1 MSNESLTK
9 MGSTKRNLT
18 PKQEAFCQAV
28 ASGSSYSQAYR
39 SCYQVNGGDSMVH
52 RESSRLMS
60 DPKITT
66 RIDQIV
72 ASKEKA
78 IARKAVSDRDRV
90 LGKLREWLESDIDS
104 TTGEQP
110 SAAQLQA
117 ANLLGKSVA
126 LFTDRLEQKTDDR
139 SADEIAEEIQRKI
152 EALTDRPLH

>member
-1 MSNESLTK
+1 MATTCTIAISSDIAPGFGNISESMTLT
-9 MGSTKRNLT
+9 
-18 PKQEAFCQAV
+18 QAGTV
-28 ASGSSYSQAYR
+28 
-39 SCYQVNGGDSMVH
+39 V
-52 RESSRLMS
+52 
-60 DPKITT
+60 
-66 RIDQIV
+66 
-72 ASKEKA
+72 
-78 IARKAVSDRDRV
+78 
-90 LGKLREWLESDIDS
+90 DIDS

>member
-1 MSNESLTK
+1 
-9 MGSTKRNLT
+9 
-18 PKQEAFCQAV
+18 
-28 ASGSSYSQAYR
+28 
-39 SCYQVNGGDSMVH
+39 MVH

-60 DPKITT
+60 DHKITT

-90 LGKLREWLESDIDS
+90 LGKLREWLESDVDS
-104 TTGEQP
+104 TTGEPP